1 MVARFSLEGMQ
12 IEIITIFPEA
22 FKSYFSQSI
31 LWRAQDKKFVKIN
44 IHNLRDWATDK
55 HKKVDERPYGGGAGM
70 IMKVE
75 PIFKA
80 VKKIK
85 LAKLGKKSK
94 VILFSAKGKKFNQKI
109 AQSLSK
115 FSQLI
120 FICGHYEGVDERV
133 VKNIADIEISIGDY
147 VLTGGELPAMIVTDA
162 ITRLIPGVIK
172 EESLREESFS
182 SKENNLEYPQY
193 TRPEVFKI
201 GKKSLKVPKILLS
214 GHHEKIKEWRAKKSR

>member
-1 MVARFSLEGMQ
+1 MRFD
-12 IEIITIFPEA
+12 IITIFPEA
-22 FKSYFSQSI
+22 FKSYFAQSI

-44 IHNLRDWATDK
+44 IHNLRDWAIDK
-55 HKKVDERPYGGGAGM
+55 HRKVDERPYGGGAGM

-80 VKKIK
+80 VSVIK
-85 LAKLGKKSK
+85 CKAKSAKRKTK
-94 VILFSAKGKKFNQKI
+94 VILFSAKGKKFDQKM

-133 VKNIADIEISIGDY
+133 AESIADIEISIGDY
-147 VLTGGELPAMIVTDA
+147 VLTGGELPAMVVTDA

-172 EESLREESFS
+172 EESLKEESFS
-182 SKENNLEYPQY
+182 SKEKNLEYPQY
-193 TRPEVFKI
+193 TRPEVFKM
-201 GKKSLKVPKILLS
+201 GKKNLRVPEVLLS